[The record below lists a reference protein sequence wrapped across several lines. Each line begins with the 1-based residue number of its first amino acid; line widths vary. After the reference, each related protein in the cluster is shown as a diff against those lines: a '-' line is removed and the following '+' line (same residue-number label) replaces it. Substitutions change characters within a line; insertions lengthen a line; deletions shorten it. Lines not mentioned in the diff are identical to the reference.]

1 MSKKGSYI
9 GGHTII
15 KIGKGRVSVKAK
27 RWPYK
32 TVKPSVD
39 KIKPNKSERL
49 LAERRKLIVR
59 LEVAFINRSR
69 VVVKTPIH
77 S

>member
-15 KIGKGRVSVKAK
+15 KIGKGRASVKAK

-39 KIKPNKSERL
+39 KIKPNKYERL
-49 LAERRKLIVR
+49 LAEKRRKRAEAIL
-59 LEVAFINRSR
+59 
-69 VVVKTPIH
+69 KTE
-77 S
+77 

>member
-15 KIGKGRVSVKAK
+15 KIGKGRASVKAK

-39 KIKPNKSERL
+39 KIKSNKSERL
-49 LAERRKLIVR
+49 LAERRRKRAEAIL
-59 LEVAFINRSR
+59 
-69 VVVKTPIH
+69 KTE
-77 S
+77 

>member
-9 GGHTII
+9 GGHTIL
-15 KIGKGRVSVKAK
+15 KIGKGRTSGKAK

-32 TVKPSVD
+32 PIEPSIE

-49 LAERRKLIVR
+49 LAERKRKRAEAIL
-59 LEVAFINRSR
+59 
-69 VVVKTPIH
+69 KTK
-77 S
+77 

>member
-49 LAERRKLIVR
+49 LVLF
-59 LEVAFINRSR
+59 LD
-69 VVVKTPIH
+69 
-77 S
+77 

>member
-15 KIGKGRVSVKAK
+15 KIGKGRASVKAK

-39 KIKPNKSERL
+39 KIKPNNEL
-49 LAERRKLIVR
+49 
-59 LEVAFINRSR
+59 
-69 VVVKTPIH
+69 
-77 S
+77 